1 MCIPNQAAQ
10 VCISR
15 KIRVFVDPPVHSL
28 FSVKDEKKKLEAD
41 LESCKKQGQD
51 FIQYVMNDMKKRK
64 EKFISERDF
73 YVAKYEADCKK
84 MSQTLKEGIVK
95 AERALKKLDE

>member
-1 MCIPNQAAQ
+1 MYVDTYRCSCRHSCTNIHSSNN
-10 VCISR
+10 IS
-15 KIRVFVDPPVHSL
+15 S

-64 EKFISERDF
+64 EKLINERDF